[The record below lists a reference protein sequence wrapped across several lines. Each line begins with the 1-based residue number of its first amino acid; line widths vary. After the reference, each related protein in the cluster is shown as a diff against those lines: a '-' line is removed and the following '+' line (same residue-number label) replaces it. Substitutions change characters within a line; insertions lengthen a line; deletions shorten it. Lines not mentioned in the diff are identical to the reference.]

1 MQVGRGDSEDGYQYS
16 EPTKEEQG
24 GDSNDDGTDE
34 DPACSS
40 MLLEL
45 NSLQKNILKLSDDFY
60 SRMSISPDLKKQ
72 GGEFES

>member
-1 MQVGRGDSEDGYQYS
+1 MGRMDINTLHLLKRSKAVIQMMTALMKTQPS
-16 EPTKEEQG
+16 
-24 GDSNDDGTDE
+24 
-34 DPACSS
+34 SS

-45 NSLQKNILKLSDDFY
+45 NSLQKDILKLSDDFY